1 MPKHRDLIYLDT
13 NVLIAWINNE
23 NRPNNEMDGV
33 QYCMDRIEAGE
44 IKAITSVN
52 TLIEICDGEIT
63 PDKRAFLERTL
74 GQRRGLEQVGVD
86 HRIAALA
93 QEIRT
98 FYRQGDRKL
107 TVPDTTHLA
116 TAIHYR
122 ADALYTFDGDDLL
135 PLNGNVAGHNLVICK
150 PPLPSQGKLV
160 FPKL

>member
-13 NVLIAWINNE
+13 SVLLAWIKNE
-23 NRPNNEMDGV
+23 NRPNNELDGV
-33 QYCMDRIEAGE
+33 EYCMDRVESGE

-52 TLIEICDGEIT
+52 TQIEICEGEIA
-63 PDKRAFLERTL
+63 PDKRAILERTL
-74 GQRRGLEQVGVD
+74 GQRRGLEQVSVD

-93 QEIRT
+93 QEIRM
-98 FYRQGDRKL
+98 FYRQSGKKL
-107 TVPDTTHLA
+107 SVPDTTHLA

-150 PPLPSQGKLV
+150 PPLPRQGTLP
-160 FPKL
+160 FS

>member
-13 NVLIAWINNE
+13 NVLLAWIKNE
-23 NRPNNEMDGV
+23 TRPNNEMDGV
-33 QYCMDRIEAGE
+33 DYCMDRIEAGE
-44 IKAITSVN
+44 IKTITSVN
-52 TLIEICDGEIT
+52 TLIEICEGEV
-63 PDKRAFLERTL
+63 PPEKKAFLDRTL
-74 GQRRGLEQVGVD
+74 GQRRGIEQVCVD

-98 FYRQGDRKL
+98 FYRQKGKRL
-107 TVPDTTHLA
+107 ELPDTTHLA

-150 PPLPSQGKLV
+150 PPLPSQGKLP
-160 FPKL
+160 FS